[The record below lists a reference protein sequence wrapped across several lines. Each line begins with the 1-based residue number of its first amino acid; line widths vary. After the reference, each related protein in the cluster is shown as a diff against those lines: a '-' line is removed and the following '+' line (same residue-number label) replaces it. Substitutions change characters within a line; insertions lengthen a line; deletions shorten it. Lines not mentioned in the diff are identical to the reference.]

1 MEEVLVESFG
11 PVVRDRAPT
20 KLKRAMMGAFE
31 NEDARRAALRD
42 MNEDL
47 MSVQKEL
54 EETLKRSEKKRNA
67 EPVEDVVASESDD
80 VKL

>member
-1 MEEVLVESFG
+1 MRS
-11 PVVRDRAPT
+11 RAREP
-20 KLKRAMMGAFE
+20 R
-31 NEDARRAALRD
+31 
-42 MNEDL
+42 L

-54 EETLKRSEKKRNA
+54 EDTLKRSKKKRNA

>member
-1 MEEVLVESFG
+1 
-11 PVVRDRAPT
+11 
-20 KLKRAMMGAFE
+20 
-31 NEDARRAALRD
+31 
-42 MNEDL
+42 

-54 EETLKRSEKKRNA
+54 EDTLKRSKKKRNA